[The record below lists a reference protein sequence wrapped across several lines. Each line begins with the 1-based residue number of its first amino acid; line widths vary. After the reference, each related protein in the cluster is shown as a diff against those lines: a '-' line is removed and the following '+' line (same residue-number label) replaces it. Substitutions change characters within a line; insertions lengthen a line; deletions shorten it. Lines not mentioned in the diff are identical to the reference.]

1 MRRRLTGG
9 FRAFAVVSGI
19 GWMLDLCLTMGLV
32 QLGLSPFA
40 GSLVGAATA
49 VSFVYVVSRLM
60 LLADRRIGRPK
71 DFGLY
76 VLWQVFAISAA
87 SALVAIIARLV
98 DPAIAALGMRQVPL
112 LAAMETITIASG
124 LAKALV
130 TPLTLIANF
139 LFLGWLTGH
148 GERTVSAAA
157 RGTR

>member
-1 MRRRLTGG
+1 MRRRLRGG
-9 FRAFAVVSGI
+9 FRAFALVSGI
-19 GWMLDLCLTMGLV
+19 GWVLDLCLTMGLV

-40 GSLVGAATA
+40 GSLAGAATA

-60 LLADRRIGRPK
+60 LLADRRIGRAQ
-71 DFGLY
+71 DFGIY

-87 SALVAIIARLV
+87 SALVAVIAYLL
-98 DPAIAALGMRQVPL
+98 DPAIAAVGAGRASPV
-112 LAAMETITIASG
+112 AGFNTITIASG

-139 LFLGWLTGH
+139 LFLGGLTGH
-148 GERTVSAAA
+148 GARMVSAGA